1 MFVAYSLMIKSGI
14 TENLLDVVMKYIT
27 WDFINWIKYAE
38 FSLLEN
44 SGFTTENQIS
54 DHSD

>member
-1 MFVAYSLMIKSGI
+1 MIKSGI